1 MPILFSKHL
10 CVSAALSLPRHSWR
24 SDRHG
29 ESVGQ
34 QPWNKYGWSWVRWA
48 RIICF
53 AICLCESVDVMT
65 IVLPS
70 PVSPQLLGRHLT
82 DAHTFLR
89 PTKSHTCKCMY
100 TLIHTHTKTL
110 FIVNCSHT
118 SIYTQVHIYNST
130 AVASS
135 ISSGTKPWLLCVC
148 FTALPILWASGPP
161 CLLEMTSWQL
171 PGRIGV
177 GDCSVGTVLSCDS
190 LLESLHEEQRGYCVR
205 STLAIEGNEK
215 LHQSSNTGK
224 PPPPASLSPKQTIL
238 FLPLDGFVAEGC

>member
-148 FTALPILWASGPP
+148 VFHCPAYSVSIWPTVPVRNDELTIARQDWCWWLFSWHCPI
-161 CLLEMTSWQL
+161 MWQSVRVSAWRATWVL
-171 PGRIGV
+171 
-177 GDCSVGTVLSCDS
+177 CSQHFGHWGEWKAAPVQQ
-190 LLESLHEEQRGYCVR
+190 HR
-205 STLAIEGNEK
+205 
-215 LHQSSNTGK
+215 
-224 PPPPASLSPKQTIL
+224 
-238 FLPLDGFVAEGC
+238 